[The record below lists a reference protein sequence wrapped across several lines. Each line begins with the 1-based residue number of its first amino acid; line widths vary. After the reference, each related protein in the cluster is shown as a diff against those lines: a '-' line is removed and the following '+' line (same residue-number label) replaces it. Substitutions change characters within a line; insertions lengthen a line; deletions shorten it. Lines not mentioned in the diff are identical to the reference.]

1 MTLLSV
7 PLWFDLGDKM
17 TGLRFVVLLMALV
30 LQSLQH
36 RDFPLCTAAHSLC
49 HVHHLHTLW
58 HLEGRREEGSM
69 EDSRGQA
76 NRGKKRKEEERG
88 QRHSGRG
95 TRWTRLVSSI
105 ASYIMWMHP
114 SIVLSIQTDTHTHS
128 HTVHLKETQ
137 SLTHHWIRGLTIVHL
152 HARSTQCNR
161 PPSGTAPTRTT
172 TVFTIAIDISCYPSY
187 CACSVW
193 NTRSVCMEGSIHASS
208 LISHHFLPGIRP
220 VFQAA
225 FSVSFARAVWL
236 SSFCILTKVWRLG

>member
-7 PLWFDLGDKM
+7 PLWFGLGDKM

-58 HLEGRREEGSM
+58 HLEGRREEGSV

-114 SIVLSIQTDTHTHS
+114 SIVLSIQTDTHTQSHS
-128 HTVHLKETQ
+128 AFKGDSVINTSLNKRPDNCTFACKE
-137 SLTHHWIRGLTIVHL
+137 
-152 HARSTQCNR
+152 HAVEQTTFRDST
-161 PPSGTAPTRTT
+161 
-172 TVFTIAIDISCYPSY
+172 Y
-187 CACSVW
+187 
-193 NTRSVCMEGSIHASS
+193 
-208 LISHHFLPGIRP
+208 
-220 VFQAA
+220 
-225 FSVSFARAVWL
+225 
-236 SSFCILTKVWRLG
+236 